1 LPSLLVPH
9 IEIAGDLALEMP
21 ISMSDESRQRSA
33 NTTHDWVRH
42 SRRFLRERMRH
53 HHAYP
58 AAALFLISLFA
69 LPSAAQPPQAIP
81 NGLPSWAYNIPD
93 AVQPPSEAPTGRI
106 HVPGSSREYD
116 AAMVAGNANPP
127 DWFPDEHGPAPRI
140 VKGEAG
146 GAPNACGSCHLMSGQ
161 GHPESADI
169 AGLPAEYIARQ
180 MKYFKSAARK
190 DEARMGPIAR
200 ATSEDDVRQAAEYF
214 AAIKPIPWVKVI
226 ETATPPKTYVSA
238 AARHRVLV
246 PGGGT
251 EPIGHRIIE
260 IPDDPLRTA
269 IRDPH
274 SPFTAYVPPGS
285 IARGA
290 ALVKTGGSGKTI
302 SCAICHGDALTG
314 LGEVPR
320 IAGLQPVYIARQL
333 ITIQNGSSA
342 GTAVALMK
350 KAVANLSED
359 DIISISAYL
368 GSLPPR

>member
-1 LPSLLVPH
+1 
-9 IEIAGDLALEMP
+9 
-21 ISMSDESRQRSA
+21 
-33 NTTHDWVRH
+33 
-42 SRRFLRERMRH
+42 MRH

-58 AAALFLISLFA
+58 AVLLLISLFA
-69 LPSAAQPPQAIP
+69 MAPAAQAPQAIP

-106 HVPGSSREYD
+106 HAPGSSREYD

-140 VKGEAG
+140 VKGEVG

-200 ATSEDDVRQAAEYF
+200 ATSEEDVRQAAEYF
-214 AAIKPIPWVKVI
+214 AAIKPIRWVKVI

-246 PGGGT
+246 AGGGT
-251 EPIGHRIIE
+251 EPIGRRIIE

-302 SCAICHGDALTG
+302 SCVICHGDALTG

>member
-1 LPSLLVPH
+1 MSIRISVLLLIPLLTV
-9 IEIAGDLALEMP
+9 
-21 ISMSDESRQRSA
+21 
-33 NTTHDWVRH
+33 
-42 SRRFLRERMRH
+42 
-53 HHAYP
+53 
-58 AAALFLISLFA
+58 AAT
-69 LPSAAQPPQAIP
+69 AQTPTAIP
-81 NGLPSWAYNIPD
+81 NGLPSWAFNIPD
-93 AVQPPSEAPTGRI
+93 AVQHPTQTPSGRVR
-106 HVPGSSREYD
+106 VPGSSHEYD
-116 AAMVAGNANPP
+116 WALVAGNANPP
-127 DWFPDEHGPAPRI
+127 DWFPEEHGPAPRS

-146 GAPNACGSCHLMSGQ
+146 ATIQACGSCHLMSGQ

-169 AGLPAEYIARQ
+169 AGLPAEYIVRQ
-180 MKYFKSAARK
+180 MKYFKSRARK
-190 DEARMGPIAR
+190 EEDRMGPIAR
-200 ATSEDDVRQAAEYF
+200 VTSDEEVRLAAEYF
-214 AAIKPIPWVKVI
+214 AAIKPIPFVKVI
-226 ETATPPKTYVSA
+226 ETATPPKTYVA
-238 AARHRVLV
+238 TAGRHRVIV

-251 EPIGHRIIE
+251 EPIGHRIIQ
-260 IPDDPLRTA
+260 IPEDPYRTA

-274 SPFTAYVPPGS
+274 SLFIAYVPPGS
-285 IARGA
+285 IARGE

-368 GSLPPR
+368 GSLSPR